1 MPEYDYRCKKCD
13 KRFSLFLPMGRRNE
27 AVGKTCEEKGC
38 NGKNTRVFKSPRFVF
53 VGDGFDSTNLSQ
65 DAIDTNPDFWDAK
78 DPSNPKIKVMK

>member
-38 NGKNTRVFKSPRFVF
+38 NGKNTRVFKSP
-53 VGDGFDSTNLSQ
+53 
-65 DAIDTNPDFWDAK
+65 
-78 DPSNPKIKVMK
+78 